1 MGDPVTASLAVMAI
15 TGAASAGATAYSAH
29 EQRKEARRAE
39 RAQEKALKAQEE
51 EARKRGPEAT
61 VINEEDTSIEDARK
75 RLLRRGFLGTLRTGE
90 TGLGTAADTA
100 GTGLKGTLG

>member
-1 MGDPVTASLAVMAI
+1 MGDPVSTALLVTAI
-15 TGAASAGATAYSAH
+15 AGAGTSAYSAH
-29 EQRKEARRAE
+29 EQRKQAREAE
-39 RAQEKALKAQEE
+39 RAQKEAIRKQEE
-51 EARKRGPEAT
+51 EALKKGPEAT
-61 VINEEDTSIEDARK
+61 AINEEDTSIEDARK

>member
-1 MGDPVTASLAVMAI
+1 MSDPISGTILAISAL
-15 TGAASAGATAYSAH
+15 ASAGTQAYAAH

-39 RAQEKALKAQEE
+39 RKQEEALRKQEE
-51 EARKRGPEAT
+51 EALKKGPEAT
-61 VINEEDTSIEDARK
+61 AINEEDTSIEDARK